1 MLDYDESTIQ
11 VDFAALNYVD
21 AASTSYLYKLKGFDN
36 DWVVSKENRAYYTKL
51 PSGEY
56 TLLVKAL
63 DSQGRIISDEISI
76 PIEVNKPFWA
86 SGLAFAVY
94 AIILILIV
102 FFVYQ
107 YFDNQIKERNRRQ
120 LMEINANRERR
131 LYQAKLDFFTQVA
144 HDIKTPLTLIKGPLE
159 KLVDN
164 KNLAEDRTDR
174 LLTTMQKN
182 TEKLVRLTNSILDF
196 RKIETDEKQLNLTV
210 CNISEFIAEFIN
222 DYQASFQ
229 LEGIVLTQHIQQ
241 GVKGKIDE
249 DMISKIVENLFSN
262 ALKYADKMVD
272 VQLID
277 DDKLNYWILELK
289 NDGHVLNR
297 REVDLLFK
305 PFHRSNKHSQIE
317 GSGLGLALAHSFAL
331 LHSGDLRYVE
341 NSENLNIFVLAIPK
355 NL

>member
-1 MLDYDESTIQ
+1 R
-11 VDFAALNYVD
+11 
-21 AASTSYLYKLKGFDN
+21 
-36 DWVVSKENRAYYTKL
+36 DWS
-51 PSGEY
+51 
-56 TLLVKAL
+56 
-63 DSQGRIISDEISI
+63 SD
-76 PIEVNKPFWA
+76 
-86 SGLAFAVY
+86 
-94 AIILILIV
+94 
-102 FFVYQ
+102 
-107 YFDNQIKERNRRQ
+107 
-120 LMEINANRERR
+120 
-131 LYQAKLDFFTQVA
+131 
-144 HDIKTPLTLIKGPLE
+144 
-159 KLVDN
+159 
-164 KNLAEDRTDR
+164 
-174 LLTTMQKN
+174 
-182 TEKLVRLTNSILDF
+182 
-196 RKIETDEKQLNLTV
+196 V
-210 CNISEFIAEFIN
+210 CSA
-222 DYQASFQ
+222 DLFQ

-341 NSENLNIFVLAIPK
+341 NS
-355 NL
+355 